1 MHVTLVLFDQL
12 TPLDAI
18 GPYEALIRM
27 PDARVE
33 LAAVRA
39 GPITTSRGPLTLI
52 ADRALAELERT
63 DLLLV
68 PGGPGTRALEH
79 DAALLAE
86 LRRLAAGAQV
96 VASVCTGSLLLG
108 AAGLLRGRRATTHW
122 SMVERLAEFGATP
135 VGDQRVVVDR
145 EVWTAAGVSA
155 GIDLAL
161 RLIAALHGDE
171 QAQCIQLYMEY
182 DPQPPFKAGS
192 VAGAGPEIVAR
203 VRAGIPP
210 VARPPAG

>member
-1 MHVTLVLFDQL
+1 MHVTVVLFDQL

-33 LAAVRA
+33 LAAMQA
-39 GPITTSRGPLTLI
+39 GPITTSRGPLKLI
-52 ADRALAELERT
+52 ADRALSELERT

-68 PGGPGTRALEH
+68 PGGPGTRALEQ

-86 LRRLAAGAQV
+86 LRRLAAGARI
-96 VASVCTGSLLLG
+96 VASVCTGALLLG

-122 SMVERLAEFGATP
+122 ALVDRLAEFGATP
-135 VGDQRVVVDR
+135 IDDARVVVDR
-145 EVWTAAGVSA
+145 ELWTGAGVSA

-161 RLIAALHGDE
+161 HLIAALHGRDLAE
-171 QAQCIQLYMEY
+171 AVQLGMEY
-182 DPQPPFKAGS
+182 DPQPPFASGS
-192 VAGAGPEIVAR
+192 VATAAPELVAR
-203 VRAGIPP
+203 LRAGI
-210 VARPPAG
+210 AR

>member
-1 MHVTLVLFDQL
+1 MHVTVVLFDQL

-33 LAAVRA
+33 LAAMQA
-39 GPITTSRGPLTLI
+39 GPITTSRGPLKLI
-52 ADRALAELERT
+52 ADRALSELERT

-68 PGGPGTRALEH
+68 PGGPGTRALEQ

-86 LRRLAAGAQV
+86 LRRLAAGARI
-96 VASVCTGSLLLG
+96 VASVCTGALLLG

-122 SMVERLAEFGATP
+122 ALVDRLAEFGATP
-135 VGDQRVVVDR
+135 IDDARVVVDR
-145 EVWTAAGVSA
+145 ELWTGAGVSA

-161 RLIAALHGDE
+161 HLIAALHGRDLAE
-171 QAQCIQLYMEY
+171 AVQLGMEY
-182 DPQPPFKAGS
+182 DPQPPFASGS
-192 VAGAGPEIVAR
+192 VATAAPELVAR
-203 VRAGIPP
+203 LRAGI
-210 VARPPAG
+210 VR

>member
-1 MHVTLVLFDQL
+1 VHVTVVLFDQL

-33 LAAVRA
+33 LAAMQA
-39 GPITTSRGPLTLI
+39 GPITTSRGPLKLI
-52 ADRALAELERT
+52 ADRALSELERT

-68 PGGPGTRALEH
+68 PGGPGTRALEQ

-86 LRRLAAGAQV
+86 LRRLAAGARI
-96 VASVCTGSLLLG
+96 VASVCTGALLLG

-122 SMVERLAEFGATP
+122 ALVDRLAEFGATP
-135 VGDQRVVVDR
+135 IDDARVVVDR
-145 EVWTAAGVSA
+145 ELWTGAGVSA

-161 RLIAALHGDE
+161 HLIAALHGRDLAE
-171 QAQCIQLYMEY
+171 AVQLGMEY
-182 DPQPPFKAGS
+182 DPQPPFASGS
-192 VAGAGPEIVAR
+192 VATAAPELVAR
-203 VRAGIPP
+203 LRAGI
-210 VARPPAG
+210 VR

>member
-1 MHVTLVLFDQL
+1 MHVTVVLFDQL

-33 LAAVRA
+33 LAAMQA
-39 GPITTSRGPLTLI
+39 GPITTSRGPLKLI

-68 PGGPGTRALEH
+68 PGGPGTRALEQ

-86 LRRLAAGAQV
+86 LRRLAAGARI
-96 VASVCTGSLLLG
+96 VASVCTGALLLG

-122 SMVERLAEFGATP
+122 ALVDRLAEFGATP
-135 VGDQRVVVDR
+135 IDDARVVVDR
-145 EVWTAAGVSA
+145 ELWTGAGVSA

-161 RLIAALHGDE
+161 HLVATLHGDDV
-171 QAQCIQLYMEY
+171 AKAVQLGMEY
-182 DPQPPFKAGS
+182 DPQPPFASGS
-192 VAGAGPEIVAR
+192 VATAAPELVAR
-203 VRAGIPP
+203 LRAGI
-210 VARPPAG
+210 AR